1 MKRITDF
8 IKKIQTTQFIS
19 DGDSVT
25 FDKIS
30 VSLGDSWYLL
40 DELNT
45 AVNAGNIF
53 KIKELE
59 KEIENRL
66 TESDKES

>member
-1 MKRITDF
+1 MKRVTDF
-8 IKKIQTTQFIS
+8 IKKIQTAQFIS
-19 DGDSVT
+19 DEDSDT
-25 FDKIS
+25 FNKIS

-40 DELNT
+40 DDLNT
-45 AVNAGNIF
+45 AVNAGDIL
-53 KIKELE
+53 KITELE